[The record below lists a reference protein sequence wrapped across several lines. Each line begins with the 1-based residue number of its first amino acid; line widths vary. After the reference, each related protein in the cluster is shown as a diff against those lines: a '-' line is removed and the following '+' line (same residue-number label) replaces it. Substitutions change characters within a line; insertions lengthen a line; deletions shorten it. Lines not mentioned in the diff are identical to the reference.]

1 MASDSIVRARID
13 TQTKEQASAVLASM
27 GLNLSDA
34 IRLLMLRIV
43 DEQRLPFDVRVPN
56 ALTIET
62 IQKSE
67 RNEEVYQATDTDD
80 LFNQLGI

>member
-1 MASDSIVRARID
+1 MATDSIVRARID

-56 ALTIET
+56 ALTRET
-62 IQKSE
+62 IQKTE
-67 RNEEVYQATDTDD
+67 KGKDIHHAKNADD
-80 LFNQLGI
+80 LFNQLGL